1 MDLEYLKRHVSGVL
15 TVTAS
20 VGVIATAYFASEES
34 EGAKE
39 AVKEK
44 KPANVHEH
52 LLAVLPK
59 RKKTIISTAVTVGCI
74 VGSHTIDMQTIAK
87 LAGSYAAIGGAFSR
101 FKGEAKRY
109 LGDRYEELESKFEEE
124 EDELHSDAE
133 VVHWFYEPITG
144 QFFEASWREYWEAID
159 DAHKIVTLT
168 NSLRFNDFLQFFG
181 LKSKLSNAIGWDTG
195 DLECEYGYP
204 WVDIDYEERN
214 NPEKGEVD
222 FNFNDGRIT
231 YELIYRIAP
240 GKIGAITDFRKKQS
254 LL

>member
-1 MDLEYLKRHVSGVL
+1 MDLEYLKRHVSGAL
-15 TVTAS
+15 TVAAS

-59 RKKTIISTAVTVGCI
+59 RKKTIISTAVTIGCV

-109 LGDRYEELESKFEEE
+109 LGDRYDELETKFEEE
-124 EDELHSDAE
+124 EKELHEDGE
-133 VVHWFYEPITG
+133 VKHWFYEPITG
-144 QFFEASWREYWEAID
+144 QFFESSWKDIWEAID
-159 DAHKIVTLT
+159 DAHKIF
-168 NSLRFNDFLQFFG
+168 SLEGGVKFKDFIYFLG
-181 LKSKLSNAIGWDTG
+181 LDEKRLSDAIGWDSG
-195 DLECEYGYP
+195 DLAAEYGYP
-204 WVDIDYEERN
+204 WFDVTFETRN
-214 NPEKGEVD
+214 DPEKGEID
-222 FNFNDGRIT
+222 YKFNDGRIT
-231 YELIYRIAP
+231 HELIYHISPQKTGEYTLMR
-240 GKIGAITDFRKKQS
+240 
-254 LL
+254 